1 MQSESSTNVL
11 GRRWIRWILLLA
23 VTVIAFG
30 AVLVPA
36 LLIQP
41 FKLQTAER
49 LNLSYS
55 LRQWSPIITP
65 LALAFALLIVIS
77 LWKQTRRWWRKGL
90 LVSFFIPLLVA
101 PWFARQNH
109 FEWMFKPLPN
119 AAFANVKDAG
129 FVSDGDMVLAVELNG
144 DAAAYPIR
152 QVAYHHVVQDTIGGI
167 PVLVTY

>member
-1 MQSESSTNVL
+1 MQSESSTNLL
-11 GRRWIRWILLLA
+11 GRRWIRWILLLI
-23 VTVIAFG
+23 VTVIAFA

-49 LNLSYS
+49 LNISYS
-55 LRQWSPIITP
+55 LRHWSPIITL
-65 LALAFALLIVIS
+65 LALSIALLLVIS
-77 LWKQTRRWWRKGL
+77 LWKQTRRWWRKGF
-90 LVSFFIPLLVA
+90 LVSFFVPLLVA
-101 PWFARQNH
+101 TWFARQNH

-119 AAFANVKDAG
+119 AAFASVNEAG
-129 FVSDGDMVLAVELNG
+129 FVSEGDMVLAVELNG

-152 QVAYHHVVQDTIGGI
+152 QIAYHHVVQDMIGGI